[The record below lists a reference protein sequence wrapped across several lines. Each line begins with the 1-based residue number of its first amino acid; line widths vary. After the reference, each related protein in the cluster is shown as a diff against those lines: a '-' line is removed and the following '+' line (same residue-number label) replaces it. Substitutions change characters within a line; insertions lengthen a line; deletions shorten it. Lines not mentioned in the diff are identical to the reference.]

1 MVWQGLLKD
10 SSGHRVQ
17 TGSEVEM
24 DSSRAR
30 KTEWA
35 VELARKRTEEW
46 SYRLEIQH
54 KQGGGFK
61 VDVKVLSLDVRMCLV
76 K

>member
-1 MVWQGLLKD
+1 
-10 SSGHRVQ
+10 
-17 TGSEVEM
+17 M